1 MSIKFHRY
9 LRAWVLLLVLM
20 CANCAHFNVAV
31 QRGESSSKAIA
42 RTTPI
47 VYVALGDSTGIGLG
61 ARNGGG
67 YVERLFGRIQK
78 IDPGSRLINL
88 SMSRATTSD
97 VLAKELNR
105 FSKTHAT
112 LVTLSIGVNDLAE
125 DVSEE
130 EFAKNYEMIVSRL
143 KEAKIPVIITN
154 LPDIASSPAMV
165 KLDIENVRSRVEQFN
180 RRIEEIAKRYGV
192 LLVDLYQSY
201 GSAVQSC
208 SELFSADGFHPSD
221 LGYELWAEAMWPT
234 VERAIGE

>member
-9 LRAWVLLLVLM
+9 LRGWVLLFVLM
-20 CANCAHFNVAV
+20 CANCAHFNGAV

-42 RTTPI
+42 RTTSI

-78 IDPGSRLINL
+78 VDPGSRLINL

-105 FSKTHAT
+105 FSETHAT

-130 EFAKNYEMIVSRL
+130 KFAKNYDMIVSRL
-143 KEAKIPVIITN
+143 KEAKIPIIVTN

-180 RRIEEIAKRYGV
+180 RRIEEIAKRQGV

-201 GSAVQSC
+201 GSAVQPR